1 MTSRRTRERLVK
13 RLQELGIASPFV
25 LEIIRL
31 TPRHLFVD
39 EALSHLAYEDTALPI
54 GHGQTISRPYM
65 VARMTE
71 LLLQDGPLESVL
83 EVGTGSGYQTVVL
96 SQLVGKVCSVERLKA
111 LQEKAR
117 KRLRMLKR
125 TNVSLRCADGVEG
138 WPSQAPFDGILV
150 TAAPSSIPEDLIGQ
164 LAVGGRMVIP
174 IGDEEGMQELKRI
187 VRTGRGYDIEM
198 IETVNFVPMKLG
210 TT

>member
-71 LLLQDGPLESVL
+71 LLLQGGPMDSVL

-117 KRLRMLKR
+117 KRLRTLKR
-125 TNVSLRCADGVEG
+125 TNVILRCADGVEG
-138 WPSQAPFDGILV
+138 WSCQAPFDGILV
-150 TAAPSSIPEDLIGQ
+150 SAAPSSIPEDLIEQ

-174 IGDEEGMQELKRI
+174 IGDEEGTQELKCI
-187 VRTGRGYDIEM
+187 VRTNRGYDIEM
-198 IETVNFVPMKLG
+198 IETVKFVPMKLG